1 MRVLIVDDEF
11 TSRRI
16 LHKAMQT
23 LGECDMA
30 CNGREAWEAFQAS
43 HREGRPYE
51 LILLDIV
58 MPEMDGN
65 WVLKLIR
72 GFEEVS
78 EPKSCKPAL
87 IAMATTAADKDSVLD
102 SFRAQC
108 DGYITKPYS
117 KESLLSNL
125 RKFGIIGN

>member
-1 MRVLIVDDEF
+1 MRVLIADDEF

-16 LHKAMQT
+16 LQKSMEK
-23 LGECDMA
+23 LGDCDLA

-51 LILLDIV
+51 LILLDIM
-58 MPEMDGN
+58 MPEMDGGV
-65 WVLKLIR
+65 VLKLIR
-72 GFEEVS
+72 GFEGLS
-78 EPKSCKPAL
+78 GPGSRKPAL
-87 IAMATTAADKDSVLD
+87 IAMATTAADKDSVLE

-108 DGYITKPYS
+108 DGYITKPYT

-125 RKFGIIGN
+125 RKFGILGD